1 MLDWLI
7 DPDDDPEEELYE
19 KAESCAEDEIG
30 EFIESS
36 YEDLDFLE
44 ILVEFIF
51 NLCGVQLPLD
61 ADKISMFIYENSYEG
76 QVVDE
81 LRNNHDDIYDS
92 LIEYIADRLRDRY
105 DDYDPDEKYE
115 RWNY

>member
-1 MLDWLI
+1 MIRMMVDWDWL
-7 DPDDDPEEELYE
+7 PDEDPEEGLYE
-19 KAESCAEDEIG
+19 EAESYVEDEIG

-61 ADKISMFIYENSYEG
+61 ADKISMFIYENSYEEK
-76 QVVDE
+76 VVDE
-81 LRNNHDDIYDS
+81 IYNNHDDIYDN

-105 DDYDPDEKYE
+105 DDYDPDDEY
-115 RWNY
+115 